1 MATQK
6 QVLVP
11 TATPEKTALKS
22 DLHDKKPND
31 HQGAKITDNTTNSKL
46 KFRLPPKVKAW
57 VILLSHLAVCT
68 ALALSIALA
77 INGYEA
83 LDDDSASH
91 ATYVDG
97 KLILRV
103 ADVTT
108 IVSAALVI
116 VKLLVGAWS
125 TLTVWACGHYLLSA
139 TTPVSTTQDPKV
151 ATTTKAKEVSW
162 MVRWKLPPWIHPRH
176 FNKPKNPRQWVISV
190 ALLMTAVQTFIA
202 PIITGAVNW
211 TSTPVPTPDARVSV
225 AAVDSTADFGG
236 WKWYNYPFEPFGLDR
251 KPYLR
256 TAAGYASLVWSD
268 QTTMSANG
276 TSLTGNGCRHVVQSH
291 DMVGPNSTLLNATV
305 PCIRI
310 HSLEWYKADY
320 EVPRAEWVYVADSSS
335 LSIVDDPPSSYYRPG
350 MAVVFDD
357 YVGWNKSQDWY
368 SKPAPT
374 IFSKVQTVGMMVKR
388 VANQDPPCSAL
399 DPTIFGSVDHLDRY
413 LLNWGDSTN
422 GNCYF
427 IGRVNFTAG
436 VTISPQSKYV
446 SNRVVED
453 QTPLDEVVFVE
464 NPWVQEAVWLLPD
477 LMTMIAVMNST
488 LLPTFDN
495 INHYVELLMCQA
507 YLAAWDM
514 YHDSFDED
522 QKGLAYTAIPSVSRQ
537 LAEVSF
543 ARVFAWLAICALMTI
558 FGALLLVAVL
568 GGDDLTPAEEDLQEA
583 REERHG
589 EETEGFIDVVYTL
602 LCG

>member
-1 MATQK
+1 MAVQK
-6 QVLVP
+6 FSPVSMGI
-11 TATPEKTALKS
+11 PEKTPLQPSIDDNKPTSQQTVNTNGVS
-22 DLHDKKPND
+22 DP
-31 HQGAKITDNTTNSKL
+31 NSKS
-46 KFRLPPKVKAW
+46 RLPPKVKAW
-57 VILLSHLAVCT
+57 TILLSHLAVCT

-108 IVSAALVI
+108 IISAVLVV

-125 TLTVWACGHYLLSA
+125 TLTVWACGHYLLSTA
-139 TTPVSTTQDPKV
+139 APSPDPKTTTPS
-151 ATTTKAKEVSW
+151 KAKEVSW
-162 MVRWKLPPWIHPRH
+162 MVRWKLPPWLHPRSGM
-176 FNKPKNPRQWVISV
+176 PKNPRQWVISV
-190 ALLMTAVQTFIA
+190 ALLITAVQTFIA

-211 TSTPVPTPDARVSV
+211 TSTPVSEPDARVSV

-236 WKWYNYPFEPFGLDR
+236 WKWYNYPFNPPGLDR

-256 TAAGYASLVWSD
+256 TAAGYASLVWGD
-268 QTTMSANG
+268 QTTLSPNG

-291 DMVGPNSTLLNATV
+291 DTVGPNSTLLNATI

-320 EVPRAEWVYVADSSS
+320 EVPRAEWVYVADSSD

-350 MAVVFDD
+350 TTVVFDD
-357 YVGWNKSQDWY
+357 YVLRNKSQDWY

-374 IFSKVQTVGMMVKR
+374 IFSKMQTVGMMVKR

-399 DPTIFGSVDHLDRY
+399 DPTIFGSVDHLGRY

-436 VTISPQSKYV
+436 VTVSPQAKYV

-464 NPWVQEAVWLLPD
+464 NPWAQEAVWLLPD
-477 LMTMIAVMNST
+477 LMTMVAVMNST

-495 INHYVELLMCQA
+495 INGYVELLMRQA

-522 QKGLAYTAIPSVSRQ
+522 QIGHVYTAIPSVSRQ

-543 ARVFAWLAICALMTI
+543 ARVFAWLAMCVLMTI

-568 GGDDLTPAEEDLQEA
+568 AGDDLTPPEEELEEA
-583 REERHG
+583 QKERHG
-589 EETEGFIDVVYTL
+589 EETEGFFDTVYSL

>member
-1 MATQK
+1 MSAQK
-6 QVLVP
+6 PGPVP
-11 TATPEKTALKS
+11 TVTPATTPLPPEKLTS
-22 DLHDKKPND
+22 Q
-31 HQGAKITDNTTNSKL
+31 QGANTNSTAADPKSKSKL
-46 KFRLPPKVKAW
+46 RLPPKVKAW
-57 VILLSHLAVCT
+57 VILLSHLAVCI

-108 IVSAALVI
+108 IVSAVLVV

-125 TLTVWACGHYLLSA
+125 TLTVWACGHYLLS
-139 TTPVSTTQDPKV
+139 TTPDPK
-151 ATTTKAKEVSW
+151 TTTTPQKTKEVSW
-162 MVRWKLPPWIHPRH
+162 MVRWKLPPWLRPHSGL
-176 FNKPKNPRQWVISV
+176 PKNPRQWVISV
-190 ALLMTAVQTFIA
+190 ALLITAVQTFIA

-211 TSTPVPTPDARVSV
+211 TSTPVSEPDARVSV

-268 QTTMSANG
+268 QTTVAPNG

-291 DMVGPNSTLLNATV
+291 DTVGANSTLLKATI

-320 EVPRAEWVYVADSSS
+320 DVPRAEWVYVADSSS

-350 MAVVFDD
+350 TAVVFDD
-357 YVGWNKSQDWY
+357 YIGWNKSQDWY

-374 IFSKVQTVGMMVKR
+374 IFSKMQTVGMMVKR

-399 DPTIFGSVDHLDRY
+399 DPTIFGSVDHLGRY

-427 IGRVNFTAG
+427 IGRINFTAG
-436 VTISPQSKYV
+436 VT
-446 SNRVVED
+446 
-453 QTPLDEVVFVE
+453 TPLDEVVFVE
-464 NPWVQEAVWLLPD
+464 NPWAQEAVWLLPD

-495 INHYVELLMCQA
+495 IDGYLELLMRQA
-507 YLAAWDM
+507 FLAAWDM

-522 QKGLAYTAIPSVSRQ
+522 QKGRVFTAIPSVSRQ

-568 GGDDLTPAEEDLQEA
+568 EGDDLTPPEETLKEA
-583 REERHG
+583 SGERHD
-589 EETEGFIDVVYTL
+589 EETEGFFDAVYTL